1 MTGAFPHTAFVL
13 AAGLGTRMRPLTDE
27 CPKPLLKVGNKAMLD
42 SVLDRLEEVGVKK
55 TVVNAFYMREK
66 IHAHLKYVQT
76 NMQIIVSD
84 EDTLLDTGGGV
95 KKALPHLGQEPLFV
109 INADL
114 PWTDGPHMPAL
125 RRMAILFDKEKMD
138 ALLLLMPLEKARG
151 FAGAKG
157 DFFMDNT
164 GRLSR
169 LHAPPPRPYVFISAQ
184 IVNPLLYKEVKED
197 VFSNNIIW
205 DRAEKA
211 GRLFGIVHDGTC
223 FHVGTPPDLAEAN
236 RRLDEGIGW

>member
-1 MTGAFPHTAFVL
+1 MTVAFPHTAFVL

-27 CPKPLLKVGNKAMLD
+27 CPKPLLKVGGKAMLD
-42 SVLDRLEEVGVKK
+42 SVLDRLMDAGVKK
-55 TVVNAFYMREK
+55 AVVNAFYKREK
-66 IHAHLKYVQT
+66 IHEHLKHAQG

-84 EDTLLDTGGGV
+84 EDALLDTGGGV
-95 KKALPHLGQEPLFV
+95 KKALPHLGQDPIFV

-125 RRMAILFDKEKMD
+125 QRMATQFDKEKMD

-151 FAGAKG
+151 FSGAKG
-157 DFFMDNT
+157 DFFMDDG

-184 IVNPLLYKEVKED
+184 IVNPLLYNQVHED
-197 VFSNNIIW
+197 IFSNNVIW

-211 GRLFGIVHDGTC
+211 GRLFGMIYDGTC

-236 RRLDEGIGW
+236 RLLDEGKGW